1 MSRSRNATARNA
13 RLEMRVKMAQGKEE
27 QEKGEC
33 GLKERLM

>member
-1 MSRSRNATARNA
+1 MSRSRNVRNA
-13 RLEMRVKMAQGKEE
+13 RLEMKMKMAQGREE

>member
-1 MSRSRNATARNA
+1 MSRSRNARNA
-13 RLEMRVKMAQGKEE
+13 RLEMKMKMAQGREE

>member
-1 MSRSRNATARNA
+1 MK
-13 RLEMRVKMAQGKEE
+13 VKMAQGREE